1 MRTVHIKDQNRF
13 WPFIFLGIGLYLV
26 QRLVFHHAYSEE
38 KNLKL
43 WKSMDSETRKVI
55 FQLRKIAE
63 QGESTE
69 DEDMADIDEDVE
81 FEEGEKDIK
90 LVGDP
95 AMIRRFASMNGREQ
109 ESKLLNDNVKKSV
122 LMLGEFKS
130 GANFVSQIINQ
141 RQDALYLFE
150 PLSPFGTSCNKEK
163 DVKTHVLYQLN
174 RCKFPNQEE
183 NFAKRGNRI

>member
-55 FQLRKIAE
+55 FQLRKIAD

-69 DEDMADIDEDVE
+69 DEDMTDIDEDVD
-81 FEEGEKDIK
+81 FKDGEKEIK
-90 LVGDP
+90 LVGDL
-95 AMIRRFASMNGREQ
+95 AMIRRFASMNGREP

-130 GANFVSQIINQ
+130 GANFVSQVRDN
-141 RQDALYLFE
+141 
-150 PLSPFGTSCNKEK
+150 PFT
-163 DVKTHVLYQLN
+163 
-174 RCKFPNQEE
+174 
-183 NFAKRGNRI
+183 